1 MRGSLVANVRKY
13 TELLKITDDEKKE
26 AYYLQSV
33 NMQGQVVGSM
43 NAFIKKVGGAI
54 IGIDNSL
61 RTMAEKVD
69 PRNPNKEL
77 RKAVEE
83 LGNVEKLI
91 K

>member
-26 AYYLQSV
+26 VYYLQTV

-83 LGNVEKLI
+83 LANVEKLI